1 MTITFVRHTS
11 VGVGPGVCY
20 GHSDVPVAE
29 TFTAE
34 AKAVVDALGG
44 RRFDAVHT
52 SPSTRC
58 VRLAEA
64 CGHPDAMRDPRLME
78 MDFGRWE
85 MQRWDDIRDPRLQ
98 LWYDDW
104 INTPATGGESFLD
117 HRRRVHS
124 FMADVA
130 ASGARSVLVFAHGGT
145 IMHARLWNC
154 PERVEDIFS
163 LRPPYGGI
171 AEIELN

>member
-29 TFTAE
+29 TFAAE

-104 INTPATGGESFLD
+104 INTPATGASRFSTTGGASTRSWPMSPPRAQGRCWCSPTGAPSCTQGSGIVP
-117 HRRRVHS
+117 RRSRKSSVC
-124 FMADVA
+124 
-130 ASGARSVLVFAHGGT
+130 ARHT
-145 IMHARLWNC
+145 
-154 PERVEDIFS
+154 
-163 LRPPYGGI
+163 
-171 AEIELN
+171 AE